1 MFLYWLSKYIFQ
13 KNNILRVYIMAL
25 IVGHNGP
32 SAYAST
38 IANRTG
44 QSGGS
49 VGGVKK
55 AGIWSGQPFMSVYN
69 VGNSYTFRAPQ
80 SIPTLAFS
88 LRNTTRNPLQYKR
101 GSYAVTHSGMM

>member
-1 MFLYWLSKYIFQ
+1 
-13 KNNILRVYIMAL
+13 MAL

-32 SAYAST
+32 SSYAST

-55 AGIWSGQPFMSVYN
+55 AGIWGGNVYMSVYN
-69 VGNSYTFRAPQ
+69 IGNSYSYRVPQ
-80 SIPTLAFS
+80 TTQGIAFALA
-88 LRNTTRNPLQYKR
+88 NTTRNPVQYRR
-101 GSYAVTHSGMM
+101 GSYAVTHSGTLMG